1 MNLPSANSSDIL
13 EVVMTTDQLIM
24 ALHELRDEL
33 LKSFQVAKEYS
44 AYVKSVSGDE
54 TGDHAND

>member
-1 MNLPSANSSDIL
+1 
-13 EVVMTTDQLIM
+13 MTTDQLIM
-24 ALHELRDEL
+24 ALRESRDEL
-33 LKSFQVAKEYS
+33 LKSFQVAKDYS